1 MLMNFKGLSIA
12 VFFILLSYAV
22 FAQDKI
28 FKSNGEVIDTRI
40 RKVGSNMIIFVR
52 YDNPSGP
59 EYTIPKREVDK
70 IKYQNGSEEVFNGK
84 GADGR
89 QLPPSIADKRA
100 ANELLRD
107 KYGSRVIAIAPIQFT
122 ENGLVGISASYEK
135 AIDKN
140 DIVSFYLP
148 AIIEFNNQS
157 SGVYGAPTNPDPMF
171 YLMPGIKLYPTGGYG
186 IAKYAVGPSLV
197 IADGQKTT
205 SSIDNFGNATYTV
218 QSHFLIGMMINQSIN
233 INPTPHLYIGSELGM
248 GFTYINRIG
257 GLSQPAEFLV
267 QFGFKI
273 GYRY

>member
-1 MLMNFKGLSIA
+1 MNFRVLSIA
-12 VFFILLSYAV
+12 VFSIFISSAL

-52 YDNPSGP
+52 FDNPSGP

-70 IKYQNGSEEVFNGK
+70 IKYQNGSEEVFNSK
-84 GADGR
+84 DADGR

-100 ANELLRD
+100 ANELLKD
-107 KYGSRVIAIAPIQFT
+107 KYGSKVLAIAPIQFT
-122 ENGLVGISASYEK
+122 ENGLIGISASYEK

-140 DIVSFYLP
+140 DIVSFYVP
-148 AIIEFNNQS
+148 AIIEFNDQN
-157 SGVYGAPTNPDPMF
+157 SGASGAPTNPDPMF

-186 IAKYAVGPSLV
+186 LAKYAVGPSFV
-197 IADGQKTT
+197 VADGQKTT
-205 SSIDNFGNATYTV
+205 SSVDNFGNFTYSV

-248 GFTYINRIG
+248 GFTYIDRVG
-257 GLSQPAEFLV
+257 GLNQTSAFLV
-267 QFGFKI
+267 QFSFKI